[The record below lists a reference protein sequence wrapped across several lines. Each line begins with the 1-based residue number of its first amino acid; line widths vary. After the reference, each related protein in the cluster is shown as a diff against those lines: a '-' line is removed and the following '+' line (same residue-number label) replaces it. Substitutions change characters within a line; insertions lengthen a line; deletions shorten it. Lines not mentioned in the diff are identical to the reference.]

1 MKQQYE
7 QIVNDFGIWLKILNH
22 DVIADALE
30 VARTRI
36 DRYARMSKE
45 ELATKIK
52 LQEVA
57 DLEILVNEKY
67 GFEFTD
73 APNVR
78 IEKKLTVE

>member
-7 QIVNDFGIWLKILNH
+7 QIVNDFGIWLRILNH
-22 DVIADALE
+22 DVIADALD

-57 DLEILVNEKY
+57 DLEKLVNEKY
-67 GFEFTD
+67 GFEFSD

>member
-1 MKQQYE
+1 MNE
-7 QIVNDFGIWLKILNH
+7 QFEHIVNDFGIWLKILNH
-22 DVIADALE
+22 DVVADALH

-45 ELATKIK
+45 DLAIRIK

-57 DLEILVNEKY
+57 DLEKLVNEKY
-67 GFEFTD
+67 GFEFSD

-78 IEKKLTVE
+78 IEKKLTVN

>member
-1 MKQQYE
+1 MKQKCE
-7 QIVNDFGIWLKILNH
+7 QIVNDFGIWLRILNH
-22 DVIADALE
+22 DVIADTLG

-52 LQEVA
+52 LQEVT
-57 DLEILVNEKY
+57 DLEKLVNEKY

>member
-1 MKQQYE
+1 MKQEYE

-22 DVIADALE
+22 DVIADALS

-57 DLEILVNEKY
+57 DLEKLVNEKY

>member
-1 MKQQYE
+1 MKQYE
-7 QIVNDFGIWLKILNH
+7 QIVNDFGIWLRILNH
-22 DVIADALE
+22 DVIADALG

-57 DLEILVNEKY
+57 DLEKLVNEEY

-78 IEKKLTVE
+78 IEKKLTVK